1 MEKCDR
7 EAADTEACPAA
18 LSRTLPE
25 VAMPLLR
32 RALAALTMGLV
43 AIACSR
49 TVRQGQYQP
58 VAEDGVL
65 SNGGHTV
72 IGREA
77 LARSDIPV
85 LELLR
90 YRVPGMRVN
99 PTDDCPEVILRG
111 KSTFITNSSAAIY
124 VDGERAA
131 NTCVLSMLSTFH
143 LARVEVY
150 PGGVPPTGY
159 MTDPYGVILLFSK
172 KGPDPE

>member
-1 MEKCDR
+1 
-7 EAADTEACPAA
+7 
-18 LSRTLPE
+18 
-25 VAMPLLR
+25 MPHLR
-32 RALAALTMGLV
+32 RALTALGITLV
-43 AIACSR
+43 ASACSR
-49 TVRQGQYQP
+49 AVRENPYQP

-77 LARSDIPV
+77 LARNDIPV
-85 LELLR
+85 LDLLR

-150 PGGVPPTGY
+150 PGGVPPSGY
-159 MTDPYGVILLFSK
+159 LTDPYGVILLFSM
-172 KGPDPE
+172 KGSEPE